1 MKIDFS
7 NLEKHL
13 NHNINNYGLFEHAL
27 THSSVGKTTAKGKKH
42 NNERLE
48 FLGDRVLNF
57 TIADELYKKF
67 PNQPEGFLSKMHSAL
82 VSQTTLAEIAKQI
95 GLDEI
100 IQLGKGEAMSGGAQK
115 PTILSDAME
124 SILAA
129 LYLDS
134 SFQHAQDFIIQY
146 WSPWFE
152 KVEIKDPKSRLQE
165 ILQQNGLDLPD
176 YEVIDERG
184 PAHERI
190 FVIKASSSDGRFAIG
205 EGLSKQEAQQNSA
218 RKLVAILENKFKFK
232 TNKD

>member
-1 MKIDFS
+1 MNIDFS
-7 NLEKHL
+7 NLENHL
-13 NHNINNYGLFEHAL
+13 NHNIQDYGLFEHAL
-27 THSSVGKTTAKGKKH
+27 THSSVGKTNAKGIKH

-57 TIADELYKKF
+57 TIADLLYKQF
-67 PNQPEGFLSKMHSAL
+67 PDKPEGFLSKMHSAL

-95 GLDEI
+95 GLDEV

-129 LYLDS
+129 YYLDS
-134 SFQHAQDFIIQY
+134 SFEDAQNFIIKY
-146 WSPWFE
+146 WTPWIE
-152 KVEIKDPKSRLQE
+152 RVEIKDPKSRLQE
-165 ILQQNGLDLPD
+165 ILQQNGLALPD

-190 FVIKASSSDGRFAIG
+190 FVIKVSSSDGRFAID
-205 EGLSKQEAQQNSA
+205 EGLSKQEAQQNAA
-218 RKLVAILENKFKFK
+218 RKLVTILENKFKFK
-232 TNKD
+232 NK

>member
-1 MKIDFS
+1 MNIDFS

-13 NHNINNYGLFEHAL
+13 NHKINDIALFEHAL
-27 THSSVGKTTAKGKKH
+27 THSSVGKTAKNGLKH

-57 TIADELYKKF
+57 TIADLLYKMYPTK
-67 PNQPEGFLSKMHSAL
+67 PEGFLSKMHSAL
-82 VSQTTLAEIAKQI
+82 VSQTTLAEIAKHI
-95 GLDEI
+95 GLDEV

-115 PTILSDAME
+115 PTILSDALE
-124 SILAA
+124 SVLAA
-129 LYLDS
+129 YYIDS
-134 SFQHAQDFIIQY
+134 SFEDAQNFIIKY
-146 WSPWFE
+146 WSEWID

-190 FVIKASSSDGRFAIG
+190 FVIKASSSDGRFAIS

-218 RKLVAILENKFKFK
+218 RKLVEILEQQFNLKKGK
-232 TNKD
+232 